1 MSLEMSP
8 FDRVHRT
15 FYWRSIVTMA
25 LSRVISEIF
34 IVEKCRVLEIGVKSH
49 SRSSEPTHRSATYDF
64 LLTFHGNHGPIS
76 HRFRDRRRFQSKIA
90 EYSHPR
96 VFCTSA
102 ERVPLGIGYRPRGSK
117 TSVMG
122 LPGGERSL
130 NNTGF
135 IHGTY
140 VNTRRNLK
148 AVR

>member
-1 MSLEMSP
+1 M
-8 FDRVHRT
+8 
-15 FYWRSIVTMA
+15 VTIA

-34 IVEKCRVLEIGVKSH
+34 IVEKCRVLEIGVKGH

-102 ERVPLGIGYRPRGSK
+102 DRVPLGIGYQRKWSETRM
-117 TSVMG
+117 MG
-122 LPGGERSL
+122 LPNDQKSFKIGL
-130 NNTGF
+130 
-135 IHGTY
+135 
-140 VNTRRNLK
+140 V
-148 AVR
+148 V